1 MRRLDVL
8 PFLKHRVVD
17 VELLFLGVGPAAAD
31 VTLDTLLKL
40 RTGTLLHKE
49 HGARKHRSDQLTNAH
64 RGAYLPSSPG
74 HSQILLA
81 AVEKNREKAWDQNY
95 VIDR

>member
-1 MRRLDVL
+1 MSRLDVL

-17 VELLFLGVGPAAAD
+17 VELLFLGIGLAAAD

-40 RTGTLLHKE
+40 GTGTLLHKE
-49 HGARKHRSDQLTNAH
+49 HGARKQRSDQLTNAH
-64 RGAYLPSSPG
+64 REAYLASSPG
-74 HSQILLA
+74 HSQILSP

-95 VIDR
+95 VMDW